1 MGNEGGEISVQERE
15 ANVSA
20 QQEELEAL
28 EAIYGEGYE
37 AVRGSA
43 ASPQLRILV
52 SEIPVVS
59 LHLRLPVGYPSRDF
73 PELEIKAPGL
83 GQAARRKLREAL
95 LPPASPSS
103 EPLAAAKPTPGGT
116 VVVFDWVETL
126 RDLLS
131 RTEYTSSSPA
141 ADSDDDNDG
150 DEKTGSS
157 LTAAANNSE
166 KNMEG
171 GEPLEAELPADEY
184 VEIFHGQAFT
194 DRKSTFQAHLARVS
208 SESQVAWVRRRLM
221 ENGKV
226 ARATHNVAA
235 WRVWD
240 EARGVQLHD
249 NDDDGESAA
258 GSRLAHMLAITGAQ
272 NVVVVVSRWYG
283 GIHLGPDR
291 FKHINNAA
299 RELLVHCGA
308 TKADGEVGGG
318 GPGGKTRVRRKR
330 GSGGG
335 GS

>member
-1 MGNEGGEISVQERE
+1 MGNDSGDLSVQERE

-20 QQEELEAL
+20 QLEELEAL

-43 ASPQLRILV
+43 ASPQLRIRV
-52 SEIPVVS
+52 SEIPLVS

-83 GQAARRKLREAL
+83 GQAARRKLRE
-95 LPPASPSS
+95 
-103 EPLAAAKPTPGGT
+103 
-116 VVVFDWVETL
+116 D
-126 RDLLS
+126 
-131 RTEYTSSSPA
+131 YTSGSPA
-141 ADSDDDNDG
+141 ADGGDDNDG
-150 DEKTGSS
+150 DEKTVSS
-157 LTAAANNSE
+157 LTTTAGKFDKDE
-166 KNMEG
+166 EGG
-171 GEPLEAELPADEY
+171 GEPLEAELPAEEY

-208 SESQVAWVRRRLM
+208 SESQVTWVRRRLM

-249 NDDDGESAA
+249 NDDDGKSSAA

-299 RELLVHCGA
+299 RELLVYCGA
-308 TKADGEVGGG
+308 TKADAEVGRGG
-318 GPGGKTRVRRKR
+318 AGGKTRVRRKR
-330 GSGGG
+330 ASGGG

>member
-1 MGNEGGEISVQERE
+1 MGNDSGDLSVQERE

-20 QQEELEAL
+20 QLEELEAL

-43 ASPQLRILV
+43 ASPQLRIRV
-52 SEIPVVS
+52 SEIPLVS

-83 GQAARRKLREAL
+83 GQAARRKLFEAL
-95 LPPASPSS
+95 LPSASPSS
-103 EPLAAAKPTPGGT
+103 EPVEVAKPSPGGT

-131 RTEYTSSSPA
+131 RTDYTSDSPA
-141 ADSDDDNDG
+141 ADGGDDNDG
-150 DEKTGSS
+150 DEKTVST
-157 LTAAANNSE
+157 LTATAGKFDE
-166 KNMEG
+166 DEEEG
-171 GEPLEAELPADEY
+171 EEPLEAEQPAEEY

-208 SESQVAWVRRRLM
+208 SESQVTWVRRRLM
-221 ENGKV
+221 EIGKV

-240 EARGVQLHD
+240 EGRGVQLHD
-249 NDDDGESAA
+249 NDDDGNGA

-299 RELLVHCGA
+299 RELLVYCGA
-308 TKADGEVGGG
+308 TKADGEVAGGG
-318 GPGGKTRVRRKR
+318 RGGKTRARRKR

>member
-1 MGNEGGEISVQERE
+1 MGNDSGDLSVQERE

-20 QQEELEAL
+20 QLEELEAL

-43 ASPQLRILV
+43 ASPQLRIRV
-52 SEIPVVS
+52 SEIPLVS

-83 GQAARRKLREAL
+83 GQAARRKLFE
-95 LPPASPSS
+95 
-103 EPLAAAKPTPGGT
+103 
-116 VVVFDWVETL
+116 D
-126 RDLLS
+126 
-131 RTEYTSSSPA
+131 YTSDSPA
-141 ADSDDDNDG
+141 ADGGDDNDG
-150 DEKTGSS
+150 DEKTVST
-157 LTAAANNSE
+157 LTATAGKFDE
-166 KNMEG
+166 DEEEG
-171 GEPLEAELPADEY
+171 EEPLEAEQPAEEY

-208 SESQVAWVRRRLM
+208 SESQVTWVRRRLM

-240 EARGVQLHD
+240 EGRGVQLHD
-249 NDDDGESAA
+249 NDDDGNGA

-299 RELLVHCGA
+299 RELLVYCGA
-308 TKADGEVGGG
+308 TKADGEVAGGG
-318 GPGGKTRVRRKR
+318 RGGKTRARRKR

>member
-1 MGNEGGEISVQERE
+1 MGNDSGDLSVQERE
-15 ANVSA
+15 VNVSA
-20 QQEELEAL
+20 QLEELEAL
-28 EAIYGEGYE
+28 EAIYGEDYK
-37 AVRGSA
+37 AVGGSA
-43 ASPQLRILV
+43 ASPQLRIRV
-52 SEIPVVS
+52 SEIPLVS

-83 GQAARRKLREAL
+83 GQAARRKLLEDYT
-95 LPPASPSS
+95 SGS
-103 EPLAAAKPTPGGT
+103 LAADGG
-116 VVVFDWVETL
+116 
-126 RDLLS
+126 
-131 RTEYTSSSPA
+131 
-141 ADSDDDNDG
+141 DDNDG
-150 DEKTGSS
+150 DEKTVST
-157 LTAAANNSE
+157 LTATAGKFDE
-166 KNMEG
+166 DEEEG
-171 GEPLEAELPADEY
+171 EEPLEAELPAEEY
-184 VEIFHGQAFT
+184 LEIFHGQAFT

-208 SESQVAWVRRRLM
+208 SESQVTWVRRRLM

-240 EARGVQLHD
+240 EGRGVQLHD
-249 NDDDGESAA
+249 NDDDGNAA

-299 RELLVHCGA
+299 RELLVYCGA
-308 TKADGEVGGG
+308 TKADGEVAGGG
-318 GPGGKTRVRRKR
+318 AGGKTRVRRKR